1 MEFDGKATN
10 PVISVLGLG
19 HVGLPTALGFAE
31 LGCEVIGADDDAGK
45 VALLRS
51 GEATFFE
58 PGLQPLLTKH
68 LETGRFRLTENVGDA
83 IRASRVVFVCV
94 GTPQKDDGA
103 ADLSQVEAVA
113 RAIAQNLNCYKLVV
127 SKSTVPAITG
137 QWIKRTIARYAEN
150 YRRVAAS
157 AGAPGQESSFE
168 FDVASNP
175 EFLQEGKAIEN
186 FFHPDRVV
194 IGVESDRAREILE
207 ALYRPLNCPIVVV
220 KISTAELVKHAANA
234 FLSTKI
240 SFINMVADLCETVGA
255 DVGEVANGLGLDPRI
270 GRQFLQAGIGFGGY
284 CFPKDLRAFIHLA
297 EEHGVDCGILKEV
310 EQVNLRR
317 TKLFVKKIQKALWVL
332 KGKTIAVWG
341 LSFKPDTDDI
351 REAPSLKVVKELLGE
366 GACLR
371 LYDPQAMANAQRVL
385 PEAAGQ
391 VTYCNSAGEAA
402 RGADALLLLTEWSEF
417 REVDLA
423 RVHDLMG
430 VPVLIDGRNFLDPHA
445 AIAAGFEYH
454 SVGRDGA
461 DHPVR

>member
-1 MEFDGKATN
+1 
-10 PVISVLGLG
+10 
-19 HVGLPTALGFAE
+19 
-31 LGCEVIGADDDAGK
+31 
-45 VALLRS
+45 
-51 GEATFFE
+51 
-58 PGLQPLLTKH
+58 

-83 IRASRVVFVCV
+83 IRASQVVFVCV
-94 GTPQKDDGA
+94 STPQREDGS

-113 RAIAQNLNCYKLVV
+113 RKIAQNLNGYKLVV
-127 SKSTVPAITG
+127 AKSTVPAITG
-137 QWIKRTIARYAEN
+137 QWIKRTIARHAEN

-157 AGAPGQESSFE
+157 GDAQGQDSDSE

-175 EFLQEGKAIEN
+175 EFLQEGKAVES

-194 IGVESDRAREILE
+194 IGVECDRAREILE

-220 KISTAELVKHAANA
+220 KISTAELVKHASNA

-255 DVGEVANGLGLDPRI
+255 DVGEVAKGMGLDPRI
-270 GRQFLQAGIGFGGY
+270 GGQFLHAGIGFGGS

-297 EEHGVDCGILKEV
+297 EEQGVDCGILKEV
-310 EQVNLRR
+310 VKVNLRR

-341 LSFKPDTDDI
+341 LAFKPETDDI
-351 REAPSLKVVKELLGE
+351 REAPSLKIVKELLGE

-371 LYDPQAMANAQRVL
+371 LYDPQAMASAQRVL
-385 PEAAGQ
+385 PAVAGQ
-391 VTYCNSAGEAA
+391 VTYCHSACEAA
-402 RGADALLLLTEWSEF
+402 RGAHALLLLTEWSEF

-423 RVHDLMG
+423 RVHEIME

-445 AIAAGFEYH
+445 AMAAGFEYH
-454 SVGRDGA
+454 SVGRDVA
-461 DHPVR
+461 DRS